1 MNILFHSNQL
11 GIRGTE
17 IALYD
22 MAHYTEKLLGHTSFI
37 AAPADSDFSSFEKFN
52 ARFGDRVIIY
62 DKFES
67 LTGLCANSDIT
78 HAYYIKGGRKD
89 GKIIPGVKSFV
100 HYVFKWSIEEK
111 HGDQYIAVSKWLA
124 DELGTPYLPH
134 IVSLPD
140 VKYNYREHLGI
151 PQDAVVFGRY
161 GGYDQFD
168 VPYLAE
174 VIDSFDRQSY
184 MYFLFMNTKPLHATE
199 HPRII
204 YLDGTTDL
212 EVKTAF
218 INTCDAMLH
227 GRTEGESF
235 GLAIAEFIHQNKPV
249 ITNIE
254 ARDRN
259 HIHMLKDTGF
269 YYSSPNEL
277 HAILAQFN
285 GPTYIKQYDL
295 KYLIEESRP
304 ENVINKFN
312 KMFLKWD

>member
-22 MAHYTEKLLGHTSFI
+22 MAHYTEKLLGHTSYVV
-37 AAPADSDFSSFEKFN
+37 APSNSDVTAIEKFTK
-52 ARFGDRVIIY
+52 RFGDRVHLY
-62 DKFES
+62 NDFNELEEYCKHYS
-67 LTGLCANSDIT
+67 IT
-78 HAYYIKGGRKD
+78 HAYFIKGGFAD
-89 GKIIPGVKSFV
+89 GKLIPGVKSFI
-100 HYVFKWSIEEK
+100 HCVFDCSQP
-111 HGDQYIAVSKWLA
+111 HGDVYAPVSEWLGQKFGV
-124 DELGTPYLPH
+124 DYLPH

-140 VKYNYREHLGI
+140 VKYDYREHLGI
-151 PQDAVVFGRY
+151 PKDAVVFGRY

-174 VIDSFDRQSY
+174 TIRHFERRDD
-184 MYFLFMNTKPLHATE
+184 MYFLFMNTKILSVDNRHN
-199 HPRII
+199 II
-204 YLDGTTDL
+204 YLDSTTDL
-212 EVKTAF
+212 EIKTAF
-218 INTCDAMLH
+218 INTCDVMLH

-235 GLAIAEFIHQNKPV
+235 GLSIAEFIHQNKPV

-277 HAILAQFN
+277 YAILAQFN
-285 GPTYIKQYDL
+285 GPDYIKQYNL
-295 KYLIEESRP
+295 KYLIEEFKP

-312 KMFLKWD
+312 QMFLCA

>member
-1 MNILFHSNQL
+1 MNILFHSNQFGL
-11 GIRGTE
+11 RGTE
-17 IALYD
+17 VALYD
-22 MAHYTEKLLGHTSFI
+22 MAHYTEKLLGHKAFI
-37 AAPADSDFSSFEKFN
+37 TAPSDSDLASIGKFTE
-52 ARFGDRVIIY
+52 RFGDRVHLY
-62 DKFES
+62 SDFSELEEYCKH
-67 LTGLCANSDIT
+67 NSIS

-100 HYVFKWSIEEK
+100 HYVFKWSIDEK
-111 HGDQYIAVSKWLA
+111 HGDQYIAVSKWLGK
-124 DELGTPYLPH
+124 EIGTDYLPH

-140 VKYNYREHLGI
+140 ITYNYREHLGI
-151 PQDAVVFGRY
+151 PKDAIVFGRH

-168 VPYLAE
+168 IPYLAD
-174 VIDSFDRQSY
+174 VINSLVVREDI
-184 MYFLFMNTKPLHATE
+184 YFLLMNTKPLHATD

-204 YLDGTTDL
+204 YLDSTTDL

-259 HIHMLKDTGF
+259 HIHMLKDKGF
-269 YYSSPNEL
+269 YYSSANEL
-277 HAILAQFN
+277 FAIISQFN
-285 GPTYIKQYDL
+285 GSHYNNQHDL
-295 KYLIEESRP
+295 KDLIYESKP

-312 KMFLKWD
+312 EMFLCV

>member
-1 MNILFHSNQL
+1 MNILFCSNQL

-22 MAHYTEKLLGHTSFI
+22 YAHYNETILGNTSYI
-37 AAPADSDFSSFEKFN
+37 AAPINSDRTSNEKFVNRFGADRILLYNDFSSLQPIVE
-52 ARFGDRVIIY
+52 RLG
-62 DKFES
+62 
-67 LTGLCANSDIT
+67 IT
-78 HAYYIKGGRKD
+78 HAYYIKGGEND
-89 GKIIPGVKSFV
+89 GKLIPGVKNFV
-100 HYVFKWSIEEK
+100 HVVFDGSQP
-111 HGDQYIAVSKWLA
+111 HGDVYMTVSKWLG
-124 DELGTPYLPH
+124 DKFNLDYLPH

-174 VIDSFDRQSY
+174 VIDSFERRDD
-184 MYFLFMNTKPLHATE
+184 MYFLFMNTKPIHATE

-304 ENVINKFN
+304 EKVINKFN
-312 KMFLKWD
+312 EMFLCA

>member
-1 MNILFHSNQL
+1 
-11 GIRGTE
+11 
-17 IALYD
+17 
-22 MAHYTEKLLGHTSFI
+22 MAYYTEKLLGHTAFI
-37 AAPADSDFSSFEKFN
+37 TAPSNSDLTAIAKFTE
-52 ARFGDRVIIY
+52 RFGDRVY
-62 DKFES
+62 
-67 LTGLCANSDIT
+67 LYSDFNELEEYCKHHSIT

-100 HYVFKWSIEEK
+100 HYVFKWSIDEQ
-111 HGDQYIAVSKWLA
+111 HGDQYVAVSKWLA
-124 DELGTPYLPH
+124 SELGTNYLPH

-140 VKYNYREHLGI
+140 ITYNYREHLGI
-151 PQDAVVFGRY
+151 PQDAVVFGRH

-168 VPYLAE
+168 IPYLAE

-184 MYFLFMNTKPLHATE
+184 MYFLFMNTKPLHATD

-218 INTCDAMLH
+218 INTCDVMLH

-259 HIHMLKDTGF
+259 HIHMLKDNGF
-269 YYSSPNEL
+269 YYSTPNEL

-295 KYLIEESRP
+295 KHLIEESRP

-312 KMFLKWD
+312 QMFLK

>member
-22 MAHYTEKLLGHTSFI
+22 MAHYTEKLLGHTSYI
-37 AAPADSDFSSFEKFN
+37 AAPITSDMTAIGKFTQ
-52 ARFGDRVIIY
+52 RFGDRVHLY
-62 DKFES
+62 TDSSELQEYCKAYS
-67 LTGLCANSDIT
+67 IT
-78 HAYYIKGGRKD
+78 HAYFIKGGADD
-89 GKIIPGVKSFV
+89 GKLIPGAKNFV
-100 HYVFKWSIEEK
+100 HCVFDCSQP
-111 HGDQYIAVSKWLA
+111 HGDVYAPVSGWLGQKFGL
-124 DELGTPYLPH
+124 DYLPH

-151 PQDAVVFGRY
+151 PQDAVVFGRH

-174 VIDSFDRQSY
+174 TIDHLNRRDDL
-184 MYFLFMNTKPLHATE
+184 YFLFMNTKPLHATD

-218 INTCDAMLH
+218 INTCDVMLH

-235 GLAIAEFIHQNKPV
+235 GLSIAEFLHQNKPV

-269 YYSSPNEL
+269 YYSTPNEL
-277 HAILAQFN
+277 FAIMAQFN
-285 GPTYIKQYDL
+285 GPDYIKQYDL
-295 KYLIEESRP
+295 KHLIEESKP

-312 KMFLKWD
+312 QMFLC

>member
-17 IALYD
+17 VALYD
-22 MAHYTEKLLGHTSFI
+22 MAHYTEKLLRHTSFI
-37 AAPADSDFSSFEKFN
+37 TAPTNSDLTAIAKFTE
-52 ARFGDRVIIY
+52 RFGERVY
-62 DKFES
+62 LYNDFNELEEYCKHH
-67 LTGLCANSDIT
+67 NIT
-78 HAYYIKGGRKD
+78 HAYYIKGGMAD
-89 GKIIPGVKSFV
+89 GKIIPGVKSFI
-100 HYVFKWSIEEK
+100 HCVFDCSQP
-111 HGDQYIAVSKWLA
+111 HGDVYSPVSKWLGEKFRI
-124 DELGTPYLPH
+124 DYLPH

-151 PQDAVVFGRY
+151 PKDAVVFGRY

-168 VPYLAE
+168 VPYLSD
-174 VIDSFDRQSY
+174 VISSLHNRIDI
-184 MYFLFMNTKPLHATE
+184 YFLLMNTKPINAAD

-235 GLAIAEFIHQNKPV
+235 GLSIAEFIHQNKPV

-259 HIHMLKDTGF
+259 HIHMLKDKGF
-269 YYSSPNEL
+269 YYSSATEL
-277 HAILAQFN
+277 YAILSQFN
-285 GPTYIKQYDL
+285 GPKYIKQYDL
-295 KYLIEESRP
+295 KHLIDESRP
-304 ENVINKFN
+304 EAVINKFN
-312 KMFLKWD
+312 EKFLCV